1 MHSHHFRSKEIDR
14 LAKHAG
20 FRFDPTDS
28 PPDDAK
34 SIDHRGMRIGSNQ
47 CVWITNFAF
56 RRGSTEHTVS
66 KVFQIHLMHDADA
79 RRHHAKGLKRLL
91 APLQKF
97 VTFSIT
103 FKLIFEIEFDR
114 FWDPGKIYLDRM
126 IDNQVNWHQWFDN
139 FRVLTDLCHRSTHG
153 RQINQQR
160 HTGEILQY
168 DPGHDERNLFL
179 RRVLRI
185 PTRQRRDI
193 FFGNLLSI
201 TVPEN
206 RFQHDS
212 ETDRK
217 SRNRS
222 DSRFFQRGQ

>member
-14 LAKHAG
+14 LAKHTG
-20 FRFDPTDS
+20 FRFDPTGA
-28 PPDDAK
+28 PLDDAK
-34 SIDHRGMRIGSNQ
+34 TIDHRGMRVGSNQ
-47 CVWITNFAF
+47 CVWITNYDF

-79 RRHHAKGLKRLL
+79 RRQHAKGLERLL
-91 APLQKF
+91 ASLQKF

-103 FKLIFEIEFDR
+103 FKLIFEIELNR
-114 FWDPGKIYLDRM
+114 FRDSGKIYLDRM
-126 IDNQVNWHQWFDN
+126 IDNQVDRHQWFDN
-139 FRVLTDLCHRSTHG
+139 FRVMTDLRHRSTHG
-153 RQINQQR
+153 RQINQQW

-168 DPGHDERNLFL
+168 NPGHDERNLFL
-179 RRVLRI
+179 RRALRI

-193 FFGNLLSI
+193 FFGDLLSI

-217 SRNRS
+217 S
-222 DSRFFQRGQ
+222 